1 MSTANNNDEAS
12 GSSNSTNDFDY
23 RIKAMEEQI
32 NKLTSAFT
40 KFVKEPVNI
49 HNDSQE
55 TIKDKNETSFDG
67 TDIPSEYMLSDSLLE
82 QYKDLINNQ
91 GLLDEELFNFPSNFQ
106 VNVAPFGTPEGIV
119 ASSSVKNNDIDLL
132 IIEKRINDSLKPLF
146 FMSNILATE
155 KSNVNLEMINYL
167 VESTI
172 LLVINAQAT
181 ISRVRRNN
189 ISKEIHGSEVIL
201 PIKIKDTPKMFD
213 EEETERSMETMP
225 SVSTT
230 NTTTFGIGED
240 DFLKFNAYV
249 DITDIPDLEIS
260 NVVSNDSSPGSSSP
274 NSPISPR
281 TGYIPGSID
290 KEVNRINSNSN
301 STTLETGDYSTFQ
314 SHVRSIISTQK
325 AGTSDLLMS
334 SWQPSTLKVYDS
346 SYAKFY
352 SSALQIT

>member
-40 KFVKEPVNI
+40 KFMKEPVNI
-49 HNDSQE
+49 HNDPQE
-55 TIKDKNETSFDG
+55 TIKDKNETSFDS

-91 GLLDEELFNFPSNFQ
+91 GLLDEEVCILKKNEIADMNKLFNFPSNFQ

-155 KSNVNLEMINYL
+155 KSNVDLEMINYL

-189 ISKEIHGSEVIL
+189 MSKEIYGSEVLL

-213 EEETERSMETMP
+213 EEETERNNEAKQSLLKQNYHSKLSSKK
-225 SVSTT
+225 SVNSGG
-230 NTTTFGIGED
+230 NTTGNSSNGRSNN
-240 DFLKFNAYV
+240 FNGS
-249 DITDIPDLEIS
+249 PS
-260 NVVSNDSSPGSSSP
+260 NVASVWKELGLP
-274 NSPISPR
+274 NFCQEVVNGLKIHLLPNFKPMLNPTPIS
-281 TGYIPGSID
+281 IPEGPKSDCIT
-290 KEVNRINSNSN
+290 KEV
-301 STTLETGDYSTFQ
+301 Q
-314 SHVRSIISTQK
+314 
-325 AGTSDLLMS
+325 DLLLDDAIEQVLPNRYS
-334 SWQPSTLKVYDS
+334 KLV
-346 SYAKFY
+346 FY
-352 SSALQIT
+352 F